1 MLMITKKLLS
11 LKEEQMKKLAILIA
25 CLSFLIAGP
34 ALSKDISFDAGLT
47 QSAFADLSK
56 EAGSALS
63 YKNLSPAEPLG
74 VIGFDVGLEG
84 SFVSIS
90 TGKNNYWEKAFS
102 NDAPSM
108 LVLPKLRVQ
117 KGLPFGIDV
126 GAMYSYLPG
135 SNIKLFGAEVSY
147 AILEGSIATPA
158 LKVRGTYTKLTGVS
172 DLAFQTTGIDAS
184 ISKGFLLLTPYAGV
198 GLVRIDSKAQ
208 GDLQTLSALLP
219 GGPLNEEKIWQ
230 SRYFVGLKI
239 SPLPLFAV
247 TAEAE
252 YSKRPVYSLKAAISF

>member
-1 MLMITKKLLS
+1 
-11 LKEEQMKKLAILIA
+11 MKKIVVLIA
-25 CLSFLIAGP
+25 CLSFLIAGQ
-34 ALSKDISFDAGLT
+34 ALARDIEFNAALT
-47 QSAFADLSK
+47 QSAFKNLSE
-56 EAGSALS
+56 EAGTALS
-63 YKNLSPAEPLG
+63 YKNMSPAEPLG
-74 VIGFDVGLEG
+74 ITGFDVGLEG

-90 TGKNNYWEKAFS
+90 TGNNNYWEKAFS
-102 NDAPSM
+102 NNAPSI
-108 LVLPKLRVQ
+108 LVLPKIRVQ
-117 KGLPFGIDV
+117 KGLPFGVDV

-158 LKVRGTYTKLTGVS
+158 LKVRGTYTKLTGVN

-198 GLVRIDSKAQ
+198 GMVRIDSKPQ
-208 GDLQTLSALLP
+208 GDLQRLSTLAGS
-219 GGPLNEEKIWQ
+219 PLNEEKIWQ